1 MSLAHALNFATGE
14 LVAEELHL
22 ARISAHVER
31 LLEDERVL
39 EDDIDDEVY
48 RSPTRS
54 ERAQNMMKE
63 ANRLYYEINDLQHEV
78 EQAKEEVA
86 SWKAQVK
93 TLSAQADAADA
104 ADATDAAAE
113 ENAALGH
120 LRTIIEA
127 WEGSWVEMLPG
138 QNNPERVEMVAQ
150 IRKIGELHATDEISR
165 SIQAFETS
173 LVEQAKYE
181 AWYEK
186 LSTTSGRDEALQERA
201 TALQAYRDSGQ
212 LHMAPDWLFPHFN
225 PRHGPAH
232 SPSI

>member
-22 ARISAHVER
+22 ARVSAHVEQ

-39 EDDIDDEVY
+39 EDDIDHEVY

-54 ERAQNMMKE
+54 ERAQTMMKE
-63 ANRLYYEINDLQHEV
+63 ANRLYYEINDLQKEV
-78 EQAKEEVA
+78 EDTKKEVA
-86 SWKAQVK
+86 SWKAHVK
-93 TLSAQADAADA
+93 KLSAQADAA
-104 ADATDAAAE
+104 AAE
-113 ENAALGH
+113 EAAALGQ

-127 WEGSWVEMLPG
+127 WEGSWVEMLHG
-138 QNNPERVEMVAQ
+138 QNNPERAEMVAE
-150 IRKIGELHATDEISR
+150 IRKIGELHAGGEISR
-165 SIQAFETS
+165 WIQAFESS

-186 LSTTSGRDEALQERA
+186 LSTSGRDEALQERA
-201 TALQAYRDSGQ
+201 TALQAYRDNGQ

-232 SPSI
+232 SLSIDN